1 MGGVLR
7 GLKNI
12 PVLLVWVVSAGL
24 TSAAALAAP
33 LPQNSGKQNDAAPR
47 TSPGK
52 TTLEEAS
59 KETSKETRGENY
71 QFSTASHH
79 GVHRLAS
86 DFFFDQK
93 EIWTSPAKLRLSDTQ
108 WLFPLSGITAGLF
121 VTDSDFSKHLS

>member
-1 MGGVLR
+1 MR

-12 PVLLVWVVSAGL
+12 PVLLVWLVSAGL

-33 LPQNSGKQNDAAPR
+33 LPQNSGKQNDPAPR

-59 KETSKETRGENY
+59 KETSKETRSENY
-71 QFSTASHH
+71 GFSTASHH